1 MKKKLLL
8 LLILL
13 LPISVFASTNTN
25 PRTEDDLRINNWI
38 TVTEQNKNNILTTPS
53 VDEKEKIYDFAEL
66 YTDEEEK
73 EIYNK
78 IQAFIDSR
86 QLDLVVVTIKENP
99 KGSAMIYADDFY
111 DYNNFGLNETRDG
124 LLFLI
129 DMDTRELWISGT
141 GKGEEIYPVS
151 KIEDILDETFQN
163 FSDKLYYQGTINV
176 IKTIDSYYDIEY
188 NGSGRDEQKTY
199 MDYIQHVAIGSI
211 VITVIVMIIL
221 VGKNKMV
228 NKATSSRE
236 YLNEETKSV
245 KLTKNHLIGTHV
257 TKTKIEHDSGSSSG
271 GGGGHISSSGSS
283 HSGGG
288 HHF

>member
-1 MKKKLLL
+1 M
-8 LLILL
+8 
-13 LPISVFASTNTN
+13 
-25 PRTEDDLRINNWI
+25 
-38 TVTEQNKNNILTTPS
+38 TEQNKKNILSTPS
-53 VDEKEKIYDFAEL
+53 VDATEKVYDFAEL

-73 EIYNK
+73 EIYDK
-78 IQAFIDSR
+78 IQAFIDTR
-86 QLDLVVVTIKENP
+86 QLDLVVVTISKNP
-99 KGSAMIYADDFY
+99 KGSAMVYADDFY

-141 GKGEEIYPVS
+141 GKGEERYPDL
-151 KIEDILDETFQN
+151 KIDDILDETFQK
-163 FSDKLYYQGTINV
+163 FSDKLYYEGTLNV
-176 IKTIDSYYDIEY
+176 IKTIDSYYNIEY
-188 NGSGRDEQKTY
+188 NGNGRYEPKSY
-199 MDYIQHVAIGSI
+199 MDYIQHVVIGSV
-211 VITVIVMIIL
+211 VITIIVMVIL
-221 VGKNKMV
+221 VSKNRMV

-245 KLTKNHLIGTHV
+245 KLVKNHLIGTHV
-257 TKTKIEHDSGSSSG
+257 TKTRIEHDSGGSSG

>member
-8 LLILL
+8 LIVLL
-13 LPISVFASTNTN
+13 LPISVFASTNTV
-25 PRTEDDLRINNWI
+25 PRTEEDLKINSWI
-38 TVTEQNKNNILTTPS
+38 TVTEQNKKNILSTPS
-53 VDEKEKIYDFAEL
+53 VDATEKVYDFAEL

-78 IQAFIDSR
+78 IQSFIDTR

-99 KGSAMIYADDFY
+99 KGSAMVYADDFY
-111 DYNNFGLNETRDG
+111 DYNNFGLNSTRDG

-141 GKGEEIYPVS
+141 GKGEEKYPDA
-151 KIEDILDETFQN
+151 KIDDILDETYQK
-163 FSDKLYYQGTINV
+163 FSNKLYYEGTINV
-176 IKTIDSYYDIEY
+176 IKTIDSYYNIEY
-188 NGSGRDEQKTY
+188 NGSGRYEPKSY
-199 MDYIQHVAIGSI
+199 MDYIQHVVIGSI
-211 VITVIVMIIL
+211 VITIIVMIIL
-221 VGKNKMV
+221 VSKNKMV

-245 KLTKNHLIGTHV
+245 KLVKNHLIGTHV
-257 TKTKIEHDSGSSSG
+257 TKTKIEHDSGGSSG

>member
-8 LLILL
+8 LIVLL
-13 LPISVFASTNTN
+13 LPISVFASTNTV
-25 PRTEDDLRINNWI
+25 PRTEEDLKINSWI
-38 TVTEQNKNNILTTPS
+38 TVTEQNKKNILSTPS
-53 VDEKEKIYDFAEL
+53 VDATEKVYDFAEL

-78 IQAFIDSR
+78 IQSFIDTR

-99 KGSAMIYADDFY
+99 KGSAMVYADDFY

-141 GKGEEIYPVS
+141 GKGEEIYPDT
-151 KIEDILDETFQN
+151 KINDILDETFQK
-163 FSDKLYYQGTINV
+163 FSDKLYYEGTINV
-176 IKTIDSYYDIEY
+176 IKTIDSYYNIEY
-188 NGSGRDEQKTY
+188 NGNGRYEPKSY
-199 MDYIQHVAIGSI
+199 MDYIQHVVIGSV
-211 VITVIVMIIL
+211 VITIIVMVIL
-221 VGKNKMV
+221 VSKNKMV

-245 KLTKNHLIGTHV
+245 KLVKNHLIGTHV
-257 TKTKIEHDSGSSSG
+257 TKTKIEHDSGGSS
-271 GGGGHISSSGSS
+271 GGGHISSSGSS